1 MTKMDLLK
9 GYWQVPLT
17 DRAKQLSAFV
27 TPDGLYQYRVMPF
40 GLKNAPATF
49 QRMINKLLGRME
61 GCEAYIDDIV
71 VYSDCWEDRLVCLH
85 RVLTKFAEVNLTINL
100 AKSEFGHA
108 EVTFLGHV
116 VGNGRVKPRGAKMQS
131 IIEYPPPSNKRE
143 LLRFLGMVGY
153 YQRFCKNF
161 LVITAPLMNLLK
173 KDQEYVW
180 SRSCQEAFEK
190 VKSVLLSTPVVMAP
204 NFQKQFLLMVDASG
218 VGAGAVLMQSD
229 SEGIEHPV
237 CYFSCKFN
245 PSQRNYLTI
254 EKEALAL
261 VLALQ
266 NFNVYL
272 NATKYP
278 IVVYTIQTTTLW
290 SLLTK

>member
-17 DRAKQLSAFV
+17 NRAKQLSAFV

-49 QRMINKLLGRME
+49 QRMINQLLGRME
-61 GCEAYIDDIV
+61 GCEAYIDDVV
-71 VYSDCWEDRLVCLH
+71 VYSDCWEDHLIRLR
-85 RVLTKFAEVNLTINL
+85 RVLTKFAEVNLTVNL

-108 EVTFLGHV
+108 QVTFLGHV

-143 LLRFLGMVGY
+143 LLRFLDMAGY
-153 YQRFCKNF
+153 YRRFWKNF
-161 LVITAPLMNLLK
+161 LVITAPLTNLLK

-180 SRSCQEAFEK
+180 SQSCQEAFEK

-204 NFQKQFLLMVDASG
+204 HFQRQY
-218 VGAGAVLMQSD
+218 
-229 SEGIEHPV
+229 I
-237 CYFSCKFN
+237 Y
-245 PSQRNYLTI
+245 
-254 EKEALAL
+254 
-261 VLALQ
+261 
-266 NFNVYL
+266 
-272 NATKYP
+272 
-278 IVVYTIQTTTLW
+278 YTQIYAF
-290 SLLTK
+290 KCFE